1 VLKVKFGAYVYE
13 PEKALG
19 FDFHLLRIKI
29 ETGRRIPPVQNM
41 HSNIAVFADNAA
53 TRSHPDWISQSPLGQ
68 ARMGNNNFNIYW
80 SVVCATQPEHRAE
93 QLDYIEDVDRHS
105 LGVWLNSQYFA
116 DHSHCTCPRC
126 KELWRRSGLSWFE
139 WRRKEV
145 TDYIAQ
151 VRERVKKELVMCIQ
165 PDPVTAC
172 ERYGVDFDDLAKY
185 ADAFNVVMFSKNY
198 ATPWYWEML
207 ARGFKKLLKKPVYIS
222 LYVFGPG
229 DNAKDVPATSELMT
243 VSVRCARAGIDGIL
257 YLASGP
263 SQIRDFQK
271 AAVDKVE
278 LRERFKSYG
287 DQPVQEVLDIIKSW
301 EKIVE

>member
-1 VLKVKFGAYVYE
+1 MKFGTYVFE
-13 PEKALG
+13 PKKAEG
-19 FDFHLLRIKI
+19 FDFHLFRVKP
-29 ETGRRIPPVQNM
+29 EVGRRLPPM
-41 HSNIAVFADNAA
+41 PDMYSNVAIFGDNVTA
-53 TRSHPDWISQSPLGQ
+53 RNHPDWISQSPLGP
-68 ARMGNNNFNIYW
+68 AWRTNDNFNVRWDIL
-80 SVVCATQPEHRAE
+80 CHTQPEHRAE
-93 QLDYIEDVDRHS
+93 QLDYIEDVARHS
-105 LGVWLNSQYFA
+105 PGVWLNSIHFA
-116 DHSHCTCPRC
+116 DHGHCTCPRC
-126 KELWRRSGLSWFE
+126 KELWKKSGLSWFE

-151 VRERVKKELVMCIQ
+151 IREHVKKELVMCIQ

-185 ADAFNVVMFSKNY
+185 TDAVNVVMFSKSY

-207 ARGFKKLLKKPVYIS
+207 TRGFKKLIKKPLYIS
-222 LYVFGPG
+222 LYIYGPG
-229 DNAKDVPATSELMT
+229 YTSKDVPSASELLT

-257 YLASGP
+257 YLANGA

-278 LRERFKSYG
+278 LRKTLEGYG
-287 DQPVQEVLDIIKSW
+287 GEHVKEFLGRVKNW